1 MRAWA
6 EGRKTDISFFGWR
19 GMAVGWFDRYVEEEM
34 DMTRDGGGGL
44 CNVVVERGWEQMTF
58 ATC

>member
-1 MRAWA
+1 
-6 EGRKTDISFFGWR
+6 
-19 GMAVGWFDRYVEEEM
+19 VEEEM